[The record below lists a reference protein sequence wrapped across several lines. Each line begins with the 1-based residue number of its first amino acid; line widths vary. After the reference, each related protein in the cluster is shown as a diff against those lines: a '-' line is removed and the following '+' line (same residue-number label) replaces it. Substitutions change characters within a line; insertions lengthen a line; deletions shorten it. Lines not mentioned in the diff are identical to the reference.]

1 MSISSLRWRV
11 ASALITAVAAA
22 GVAVTT
28 GGLAGAAVP
37 AAAATQSMGPA
48 IYTQPFAGYETG
60 GGRWFRFVSTTLTL
74 EPPQAS
80 SSGPIAAAIS
90 LQHGGLDGTP
100 SAALIVMATGDRV
113 LCSCGGTF
121 RISPSYGDRL
131 ALSIYY
137 DRHGHDYY
145 TVTDLTRHATQTVRQ
160 PVPAVIYDG
169 AGLLGE
175 ADGVTPPPAD
185 TRQWQFTSSHL
196 TTYTGARGTILG
208 PWTTSPVIATSTGTS
223 SGVVVQS
230 PSRLHHGG
238 QNFGI
243 WLRTTG

>member
-1 MSISSLRWRV
+1 MSVSRLRWRG
-11 ASALITAVAAA
+11 ASALITVGAVAGVTAA
-22 GVAVTT
+22 G
-28 GGLAGAAVP
+28 LADAAVP
-37 AAAATQSMGPA
+37 AMAATQSMGPV

-60 GGRWFRFVSTTLTL
+60 GGRWFRYVSATLTL

-121 RISPSYGDRL
+121 HISPGYGDRL

-137 DRHGHDYY
+137 DRHGHDYF
-145 TVTDLTRHATQTVRQ
+145 TVADLTQHATQTVRQ
-160 PVPAVIYDG
+160 PVPNVVYDG

-175 ADGVTPPPAD
+175 ADGVTPPTAD
-185 TRQWQFTSSHL
+185 VRQWQFTSSRL
-196 TTYTGARGTILG
+196 TTYTGAHGTILG

-230 PSRLHHGG
+230 PSRLHNGG

-243 WLRTTG
+243 WLRHQ